1 MNYKYLLFAT
11 LILTSCRGVQYL
23 ARQAAPG
30 ATYAETIDTK
40 SKPITFQPKKYT
52 IHLLGSVQPINLTG
66 HGYVTL

>member
-40 SKPITFQPKKYT
+40 SKPITFQTKNDC
-52 IHLLGSVQPINLTG
+52 GG
-66 HGYVTL
+66 DDGGTLVIEFQKMQ